1 MFGRSSSP
9 RRNKLF
15 AQHKALLVKS
25 FKFLHVTAETIHLH
39 RTFRTNADHLAP
51 ILHAH
56 NEFELLIVLLHPVTQ
71 GHSQTRIL
79 TIEKLGDLDVRFT

>member
-25 FKFLHVTAETIHLH
+25 FKFLHVTTETIHLH
-39 RTFRTNADHLAP
+39 RTFRTNANHLAP
-51 ILHAH
+51 ILHTL
-56 NEFELLIVLLHPVTQ
+56 NEFELLIVLGSLERNPLFLVSIT
-71 GHSQTRIL
+71 T
-79 TIEKLGDLDVRFT
+79 LGE